1 MSDDQPKVSNADAD
15 IEMDI
20 ATNTQMTSDNLRKMG
35 YEGAADA
42 LHDAAHEAATKAV
55 QDGYVDRPPEE
66 VPLLPGQER
75 IGHGDPQPATTMGE
89 PSGPGPFRHV
99 EIGAD
104 GEMPHAEYGG
114 PKPGEVDP
122 NTGEPVPYPV
132 PWNPGVDPAAE

>member
-15 IEMDI
+15 TEMDI
-20 ATNTQMTSDNLRKMG
+20 AINTQMTSDNLRKMG
-35 YEGAADA
+35 YDGAADT

-89 PSGPGPFRHV
+89 PSGPGP
-99 EIGAD
+99 
-104 GEMPHAEYGG
+104 GG
-114 PKPGEVDP
+114 PGGPPEWPDVHEPPGKYE
-122 NTGEPVPYPV
+122 PYPQ
-132 PWNPGVDPAAE
+132 PGPPGPGPDPGDIDPVAD